1 MNKHIIITPEQAEQ
15 IKGRYGKYSAIEPVL
30 APDGNY
36 IIPEKCLYDADLAEA
51 KAKIEAA
58 NGEVQDI
65 IDLPDTGLIEKDR
78 IYRYSDGEENGYSGL
93 VVAVQEHQRT
103 IYKPEETP
111 ALFSF
116 FRENSEELEWI
127 PNEWVELGWK
137 RMYGGIQYE
146 VIQAHQT
153 LATWTPD
160 VTPALWSKAAE
171 QEEPAVKPPQWVS
184 GNWNQYTI
192 GYQVFDSGK
201 VWEVIGLSHTWIQP
215 ALTGNGAISWKFVK
229 DWVD

>member
-1 MNKHIIITPEQAEQ
+1 MNNHIIITPEQAEQ
-15 IKGRYGKYSAIEPVL
+15 IRGKYGKYSAIEPVPT
-30 APDGNY
+30 PDGNF
-36 IIPEKCLYDADLAEA
+36 IIPELYLSDADLIEA

-65 IDLPDTGLIEKDR
+65 VDLPEVGQPVEANRL
-78 IYRYSDGEENGYSGL
+78 YRYASENSGL
-93 VVAVQEHQRT
+93 VKAVQPHTRT

-116 FRENSEELEWI
+116 FRENSDELEWI
-127 PNEWVELGWK
+127 PNEYVKLTWK
-137 RMYGGIQYE
+137 RWYNGIQYE
-146 VIQAHQT
+146 VFQPHQT
-153 LATWTPD
+153 LTTREPD
-160 VTPALWSKAAE
+160 KTLGVLWVKLPG

-184 GNWNQYTI
+184 ANWGQYTM
-192 GYQVFDSGK
+192 GYQVFDNNK